1 MQMTQSILV
10 APNYAHCGKGRDLRK
25 LRGKKNNGSSVC
37 HWLLKEKRKKKKP
50 FSLYYFFT
58 PAELAPGNMTLAD
71 NSISAVLYNS
81 AG

>member
-1 MQMTQSILV
+1 MPLAV
-10 APNYAHCGKGRDLRK
+10 KGE
-25 LRGKKNNGSSVC
+25 
-37 HWLLKEKRKKKKP
+37 KEKKKP